1 MMHLRLLLK
10 HTTVNFALLFMNTIA
25 NLFVVLNG
33 GKPLNYFYNQLQQ
46 APLKDDCGYTNRIMK
61 LLLK

>member
-1 MMHLRLLLK
+1 MMHLRLRLN

-25 NLFVVLNG
+25 NVFVVLNA
-33 GKPLNYFYNQLQQ
+33 GKPLNCFYNQLQQ
-46 APLKDDCGYTNRIMK
+46 ASLKDDCDYTNRIMK